1 MTILK
6 GPIIRHPR
14 KLVLI
19 LKLAFPSLC
28 FVLAA
33 GHLALAQNAAGRY
46 YFDSWT
52 TDNGLPQNSVNA
64 ILQTRDGYLW
74 IATADGLVR
83 YDGARFTV
91 FNQGNTPGIN
101 DNRCT
106 RLLEDRAGVLW
117 IVNQFGLMS
126 YQDGGFHSY
135 TAADGLPEGI
145 FQFFEDKDDG
155 LILISGRGVYLWRNG
170 RSYRLD
176 PEGGELVGQFGYQ
189 DKDGA
194 LWFNT
199 DPFLVHLTADVR
211 HVRYPNPPEDPGF
224 YVHCVYEDSI
234 GNFWVGTSTCLYRFT
249 G

>member
-74 IATADGLVR
+74 VATADGLVR
-83 YDGARFTV
+83 YDGVQFRV
-91 FNQGNTPGIN
+91 FNRGNTPGIN
-101 DNRCT
+101 DNRCL

-117 IVNQFGLMS
+117 IQNQFGLMS
-126 YQDGGFHSY
+126 YREGEFHSY
-135 TAADGLPEGI
+135 TVEDGLPERI
-145 FQFFEDKDDG
+145 SAFFEDDSGGFIMISNAG
-155 LILISGRGVYLWRNG
+155 LIRWRDG
-170 RSYRLD
+170 RSSRI
-176 PEGGELVGQFGYQ
+176 
-189 DKDGA
+189 
-194 LWFNT
+194 
-199 DPFLVHLTADVR
+199 
-211 HVRYPNPPEDPGF
+211 PNE
-224 YVHCVYEDSI
+224 
-234 GNFWVGTSTCLYRFT
+234 
-249 G
+249 